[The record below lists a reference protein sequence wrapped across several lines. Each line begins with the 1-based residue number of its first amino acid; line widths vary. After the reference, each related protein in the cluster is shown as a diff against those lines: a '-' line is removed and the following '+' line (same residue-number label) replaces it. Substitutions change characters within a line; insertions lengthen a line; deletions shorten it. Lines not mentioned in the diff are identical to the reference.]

1 MANKKSAKKRAITNV
16 TRNLKNIARKSEIK
30 TLSKKI
36 AEAVQANDM
45 TQAKGLLK
53 TAESKIAKAKG
64 KKVLKKNTA
73 SRKIS
78 RLTLMVAKADKE
90 TAK

>member
-1 MANKKSAKKRAITNV
+1 MANKKSAKKRAITNEK
-16 TRNLKNIARKSEIK
+16 RNLKNIARKSEIK

-36 AEAVQANDM
+36 AEAVQSNDIV
-45 TQAKGLLK
+45 QAKSLLK

-78 RLTLMVAKADKE
+78 RLTLMVAKSDKE
-90 TAK
+90 NAK